1 MEIKN
6 VNKNFLPIFLHS
18 GIWAFIFLFPILFNE
33 QLNWRF
39 YLFNHLLPVTI
50 TTIIFYINF
59 FKLVPELLNKK
70 KWIQFLLI
78 NSLLVITA
86 MVILINLN
94 EFLRPDYFA
103 GDELKRLNKPL
114 RNRPNSGNSR
124 LYFFILRNLP
134 LLLLAIGISYTIRNS
149 QKARNLERERK
160 AQENEHLK
168 SKIAVLRYQVQPHFF
183 FNTLNNIYSMV
194 DSYPELAKKGIHQLS
209 KLMRYILY
217 KSDNPTARLS
227 EELEFIKSYVNLMK
241 LRFGEHLEI
250 HEDYSINNKEYQ
262 IPPLLFIALVEN
274 AFKHGVHPT
283 QKSSINIVFFEEG
296 EYIGLRVTNTYFPKK
311 TNDHS
316 GSGIGLDNLRKRLDI
331 LYREKEYNFET
342 EVRSANFYAELK
354 IPRSYGEI

>member
-1 MEIKN
+1 MEIKI
-6 VNKNFLPIFLHS
+6 VKKNNLPIFLHF
-18 GIWAFIFLFPILFNE
+18 GIWAFILLFPILLNE
-33 QLNWRF
+33 QVNWRF
-39 YLFNHLLPVTI
+39 YLFNHLLPLTF
-50 TTIIFYINF
+50 TAFIFYINF
-59 FKLVPELLNKK
+59 FKLVPNFLDNK
-70 KWIQFLLI
+70 KWIRFLVVNSILI
-78 NSLLVITA
+78 FIALVI
-86 MVILINLN
+86 LSNLN
-94 EFLRPDYFA
+94 EFFKPDFLT
-103 GDELKRLNKPL
+103 GGELKRLNRPG
-114 RNRPNSGNSR
+114 RSRPNLENSR
-124 LYFFILRNLP
+124 LYFFFLRNLP

-149 QKARNLERERK
+149 QKTRDLERERK

-241 LRFGEHLEI
+241 LRFGEQLEI
-250 HEDYSINNKEYQ
+250 HEDYSIINKEYE

-296 EYIGLRVTNTYFPKK
+296 EYIGLRVINTYFPKK
-311 TNDHS
+311 MNDHS
-316 GSGIGLDNLRKRLDI
+316 GSGIGLDNLRERLDI
-331 LYREKEYNFET
+331 LYRKKEYNFET
-342 EVRSANFYAELK
+342 EIRSENFYAELK
-354 IPRSYGEI
+354 ILRSYGEI